1 MSATTDGFILPAGDV
16 ALEGVTAESP
26 RSAVSWPAVLAGA
39 AVAGGTSL
47 IMLALGSGFGLAT
60 TSPFPGAGPSLAT
73 FTVVAGIWLIVTQW
87 AASGV
92 GGYLTGRLRTRWAN
106 THTHEVFFRD
116 TAHGFLA
123 WAVATLVVAL
133 LATTAASVAAST
145 AARNADTP
153 YDYAVDSMFRSSRL
167 DYGPA
172 APAMREEAAR
182 IFARGVVK
190 APMPVA
196 DRDYLAYLVSVRTG
210 LSAVD
215 ARARVDATVSTAE
228 RAADDARKGAAAASI
243 FTALAMLIGAFIA
256 SVAAVLG
263 GQQRDEHL

>member
-1 MSATTDGFILPAGDV
+1 MTYTTGIIGPAGDLP
-16 ALEGVTAESP
+16 AETLTTESP
-26 RSAVSWPAVLAGA
+26 RSAVSWPAVFAGA

-47 IMLALGSGFGLAT
+47 ILIALGSGLGLASA
-60 TSPFPGAGPSLAT
+60 SPWPGAGASVAT
-73 FTVVAGIWLIVTQW
+73 FTVMTGIWLIITQW
-87 AASGV
+87 AASGI

-123 WAVATLVVAL
+123 WAVSTIVVAL
-133 LATTAASVAAST
+133 LVTTAASVAANV
-145 AARNADTP
+145 AAKNADGP
-153 YDYAVDSMFRSSRL
+153 YDYSVDSLFRSARP
-167 DYGPA
+167 DFGPSS
-172 APAMREEAAR
+172 PAVRDEAVR
-182 IFARGVVK
+182 IFTRGIAK

-196 DRDYLAYLVSVRTG
+196 DRDYLAFLVSVRTG
-210 LSAVD
+210 LSPVD
-215 ARARVDATVSTAE
+215 ARARVDATVSASE
-228 RAADDARKGAAAASI
+228 RAADDARKAASAASI